1 MLTAAIPH
9 MTQRHKLKSTDLQTL
24 CFSDALSPSQIE
36 FSLRLPQ
43 SGRPKEIASR
53 KTHFFKTSIQHLVT
67 AKMSSNPI
75 LAKFTKSWKM
85 AEYKPC
91 FTGSHLFFTCYDFYF
106 NAIMTQNLKVF
117 SLTDCFVFKDLR
129 SFVSAKAI
137 SDWHFWIPGL
147 DHAN

>member
-53 KTHFFKTSIQHLVT
+53 KTHFFFKTSIQHLFT
-67 AKMSSNPI
+67 AKMSFNPI
-75 LAKFTKSWKM
+75 LAKFTKS
-85 AEYKPC
+85 
-91 FTGSHLFFTCYDFYF
+91 
-106 NAIMTQNLKVF
+106 
-117 SLTDCFVFKDLR
+117 
-129 SFVSAKAI
+129 
-137 SDWHFWIPGL
+137 
-147 DHAN
+147 

>member
-53 KTHFFKTSIQHLVT
+53 KTHFFKDKYT
-67 AKMSSNPI
+67 ALIHSKNVFEPNFS
-75 LAKFTKSWKM
+75 KV
-85 AEYKPC
+85 YK
-91 FTGSHLFFTCYDFYF
+91 
-106 NAIMTQNLKVF
+106 V
-117 SLTDCFVFKDLR
+117 VKDGG
-129 SFVSAKAI
+129 I
-137 SDWHFWIPGL
+137 
-147 DHAN
+147 